1 MARARK
7 GIKSSAQ
14 DNFLAPMAV
23 TDLTAS
29 NVGTNRGFN
38 DGAANLSWNLPAN
51 SPAASSYDITTTP
64 TTTTTNV
71 SGTSATVTG
80 LSSDTNYTFT
90 VVAKNSLGESTGTTS
105 SSVLITTVPAT
116 PTAPSASTVNGSAQ
130 DTISWTAPANGGSA
144 ISLYYWESNDGKAGT
159 TSSTSVTLGQE
170 AGTSQSYRVRA
181 ENGNGLSSWSAY
193 SSSVTTF
200 SFTPFSF
207 VPYSFVPSFSFVP
220 FSFVPYSFVPSFTFA
235 PVSFCID
242 QDTLVQVVGLN
253 DSVELK
259 PAKDIKLGD
268 STWAISWD
276 GLLDESADPHAD
288 AIYSE
293 ELLNVKKVKSE
304 IVGISPSTKSTTLYL
319 NGDSAK
325 RFTPEEKI
333 LVKRNNQHMFIEA
346 KSITTL
352 DEIFEATESGMT
364 AVPVTSIDYID
375 EVREVFMFN
384 ASPVDTIIAGNI
396 IVHNRKDF

>member
-1 MARARK
+1 M
-7 GIKSSAQ
+7 SS
-14 DNFLAPMAV
+14 
-23 TDLTAS
+23 
-29 NVGTNRGFN
+29 
-38 DGAANLSWNLPAN
+38 
-51 SPAASSYDITTTP
+51 
-64 TTTTTNV
+64 
-71 SGTSATVTG
+71 
-80 LSSDTNYTFT
+80 
-90 VVAKNSLGESTGTTS
+90 
-105 SSVLITTVPAT
+105 
-116 PTAPSASTVNGSAQ
+116 
-130 DTISWTAPANGGSA
+130 
-144 ISLYYWESNDGKAGT
+144 
-159 TSSTSVTLGQE
+159 
-170 AGTSQSYRVRA
+170 
-181 ENGNGLSSWSAY
+181 
-193 SSSVTTF
+193 
-200 SFTPFSF
+200 
-207 VPYSFVPSFSFVP
+207 
-220 FSFVPYSFVPSFTFA
+220 
-235 PVSFCID
+235 CID

-268 STWAISWD
+268 STWAINWD

-396 IVHNRKDF
+396 IVHNKKDF